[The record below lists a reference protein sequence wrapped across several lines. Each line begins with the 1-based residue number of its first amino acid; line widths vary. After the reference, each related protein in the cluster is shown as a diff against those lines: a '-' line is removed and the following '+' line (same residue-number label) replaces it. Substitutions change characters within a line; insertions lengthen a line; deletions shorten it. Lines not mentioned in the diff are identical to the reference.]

1 MKHCSSCQNC
11 KANPQLL
18 KEGIIRYTCFE
29 FGYLISHPWFGGWD
43 CIRYKKNKIWKN
55 NNFSKDW
62 ISNKIKYK

>member
-18 KEGIIRYTCFE
+18 KEGIIRYSCLE

-43 CIRYKKNKIWKN
+43 CIRYKKNKTWKKKS
-55 NNFSKDW
+55 FSKNW
-62 ISNKIKYK
+62 INSKINYK

>member
-18 KEGIIRYTCFE
+18 KEGIIRYSCLE

-43 CIRYKKNKIWKN
+43 CIRYRKNKTWKN

>member
-1 MKHCSSCQNC
+1 MKHCSSCQSC

-18 KEGIIRYTCFE
+18 KEGIIRYSCLE

-43 CIRYKKNKIWKN
+43 CIRYRKNKTWKN

>member
-1 MKHCSSCQNC
+1 MKHCSSCENC

-18 KEGIIRYTCFE
+18 KEGIIRYTCLE

-43 CIRYKKNKIWKN
+43 CIKYRENKTWKN
-55 NNFSKDW
+55 NNFSKNW

>member
-11 KANPQLL
+11 KPNSQLL
-18 KEGIIRYTCFE
+18 KEGFVRYTCLE
-29 FGYLISHPWFGGWD
+29 FGYLITHPWFGGWD

-62 ISNKIKYK
+62 IGNKIKYK

>member
-18 KEGIIRYTCFE
+18 KEGIIRYTCLE

-43 CIRYKKNKIWKN
+43 CIRYKKNKNWKN